1 MTRSSNTIVRTRIDP
16 ETSDDELVLATRA
29 GDSGAF
35 GVLWD
40 RHAPAALRAA
50 RSITSSIDPEDL
62 VSEAFAKTFSA
73 IRNGGGPTD
82 AFRPY
87 IFAAVRSAA
96 ATWGGKQ
103 KDVVALEY
111 IEELPAEHT
120 DDSLDLLSDKA
131 LLTAAFK
138 DLPERWRT
146 LLWYLEVEGMKPRE
160 IAPLMGMTPNAVSV
174 LAARA
179 REGFKIA
186 WLHAHIAEAG
196 RDPEC
201 RWACERIVAQ
211 GRKRHVARADRAR
224 FDAHLERCARC
235 TMASAEIEQAS
246 SKLRA
251 VLLPV
256 ILGGPAAAAYSA
268 GSPAPAMAATVTGWM
283 PRPTPRWL
291 VVGGTVAAATAV
303 VAVAAVAAQLAPAGS
318 PDAGESS
325 APPSALVV
333 ASPAPIASPESTETP
348 AVTVPPVEPETRVD
362 LEPSPAPVR
371 ETQPDYEDVDDTV
384 VEPETPV
391 GETQPSPSGE
401 DGSHP
406 EIRPPSTPAE
416 QPPVDGPRT
425 PAPGAPVELP
435 PVEVPPV
442 EVPPV
447 VVPPVVYPPVVE
459 PPVVEQPVVEPP
471 VVEPPVVDPPVVE
484 PPVAVPP
491 AVVPP
496 VAYPPVVEP
505 PVVEPPVVDPP
516 VVYPPV
522 VEPPVLEPPVLEP
535 PVVEPPVVDPVDAP
549 ATVSWNILPSAAFPP
564 MVTGTGTPGAA
575 VEIVDETGRVIATT
589 VVDAAGTFSVRP
601 GFDSLHQ
608 GISISMRHTS
618 PTTGEQ
624 TVSEPTGRVYFAV
637 PGLGEDSDGVISRT
651 DSDGDGRRDDL
662 SLDLRGFAG
671 STVSIALDGN
681 PSSTVLLTGSSAV
694 VSFVDVRP
702 GLHQVTLRY
711 VDPVTGTLGFADTDH
726 ILVVP

>member
-1 MTRSSNTIVRTRIDP
+1 MSASTVRERRMRTAS
-16 ETSDDELVLATRA
+16 EVSDDELVLATRA
-29 GDSGAF
+29 GDSRAF

-40 RHAPAALRAA
+40 RHSPAALRAA

-111 IEELPAEHT
+111 IDELPVEHT

-179 REGFKIA
+179 REGFKLA
-186 WLHAHIAEAG
+186 WLQAHIAESG

-201 RWACERIVAQ
+201 RWTCERIVAQ

-224 FDAHLERCARC
+224 FDAHLERCTRC
-235 TMASAEIEQAS
+235 TMASAEIERAS

-256 ILGGPAAAAYSA
+256 VIGGPAAAAYSA
-268 GSPAPAMAATVTGWM
+268 GSPAPAMAASMTGWM
-283 PRPTPRWL
+283 PRGTSQWL
-291 VVGGTVAAATAV
+291 VVGGSVAAATAV
-303 VAVAAVAAQLAPAGS
+303 VAVAAVATQLAPVGS
-318 PDAGESS
+318 PDADES
-325 APPSALVV
+325 SALVV
-333 ASPAPIASPESTETP
+333 ASPAPIESPASAVAPAPVDSPAPVESPAPTEP
-348 AVTVPPVEPETRVD
+348 PIEAEPPVEPQPPASVPEPQPDREAVEDPIAVPPAPADTT
-362 LEPSPAPVR
+362 EPSTPGDVRTPPPV
-371 ETQPDYEDVDDTV
+371 
-384 VEPETPV
+384 
-391 GETQPSPSGE
+391 
-401 DGSHP
+401 
-406 EIRPPSTPAE
+406 RPPSAPA
-416 QPPVDGPRT
+416 QH
-425 PAPGAPVELP
+425 
-435 PVEVPPV
+435 
-442 EVPPV
+442 
-447 VVPPVVYPPVVE
+447 
-459 PPVVEQPVVEPP
+459 PP

-484 PPVAVPP
+484 PPV
-491 AVVPP
+491 
-496 VAYPPVVEP
+496 
-505 PVVEPPVVDPP
+505 VDPP
-516 VVYPPV
+516 VDPPV
-522 VEPPVLEPPVLEP
+522 TISWSILPTTAVPPV
-535 PVVEPPVVDPVDAP
+535 
-549 ATVSWNILPSAAFPP
+549 I
-564 MVTGTGTPGAA
+564 TGTGTPGAA

-589 VVDAAGTFSVRP
+589 VVTADGTFSVRP
-601 GFDSLHQ
+601 DIEFLHQ
-608 GISISMRHTS
+608 GISISMRQTS

-624 TVSEPTGRVYFAV
+624 TASEPTGPVYFPV

-662 SLDLRGFAG
+662 ALDVRGNAG
-671 STVSIALDGN
+671 STASVSVDGG
-681 PSSTVLLTGSSAV
+681 PASTVVLTGASTI
-694 VSFVDVRP
+694 VSFVDIRP
-702 GLHQVTLRY
+702 GLHRVTLRY
-711 VDPVTGTLGFADTDH
+711 VDPATGTFGFADTDH